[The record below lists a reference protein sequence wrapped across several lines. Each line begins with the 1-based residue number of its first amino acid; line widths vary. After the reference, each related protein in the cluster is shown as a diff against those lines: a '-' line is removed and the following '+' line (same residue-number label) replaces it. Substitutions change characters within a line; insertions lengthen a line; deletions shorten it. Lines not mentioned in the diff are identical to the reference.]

1 MQLNLQFNFNR
12 FWHLIKN
19 DVVTNYRTL
28 LTAAGAALG
37 ILLFINFISML
48 STGEPAVSLVFYPLI
63 LFIGGYLITSLSF
76 NDLHH
81 PQRSYVFLTL
91 PASNLEKFLSK
102 LVLTTVGYVLGTLIL
117 YFLFSVLMSTV
128 NLIIFQE
135 SHPLFNPFDRVIWIT
150 IGVYLI
156 TQSIFMVG
164 AVYFRKHAFIK
175 INLFLFI
182 VQIALALFAVILVK
196 LVFIGYFEGWQFN
209 FDDIK
214 LPSIAVEQRLEN
226 FFWGFVQFMKFLF
239 YWVLAPVL
247 WLVSYF
253 RLKETEA

>member
-48 STGEPAVSLVFYPLI
+48 STREPAVSLVFYPLI

-76 NDLHH
+76 SDLHH
-81 PQRSYVFLTL
+81 PQRSYVYLTL

-117 YFLFSVLMSTV
+117 YFLFSVLMSIV
-128 NLIIFQE
+128 NLIIFQQ
-135 SHPLFNPFDRVIWIT
+135 SHPLFNPFDRIIWIT

-156 TQSIFMVG
+156 TQSIFLLG
-164 AVYFRKHAFIK
+164 AVYYKKHAFIK
-175 INLFLFI
+175 TNLFLFLLQLTVSIFI
-182 VQIALALFAVILVK
+182 VFLVK
-196 LVFIGYFEGWQFN
+196 IVFWNYIQGWSFSPE
-209 FDDIK
+209 DII
-214 LPSIAVEQRLEN
+214 LSSPAVEQQLEN
-226 FFWGFVQFMKFLF
+226 FFWGFAQFMKFIF

-247 WLVSYF
+247 WLISYF